1 MSLRAILWVMN
12 DAPVDNQTELAI
24 LYALADRAS
33 DDGSTAWPSQE
44 WIAHRARCT
53 ARTVRTHLK
62 NMEERGLIKR
72 GNPKFV
78 EHIRK
83 DVRPI
88 VWDLN
93 LSLKRP
99 ENDDRKILPPG
110 SPASNDRK
118 TGAERPEAQRRT
130 TGNRFP
136 TNRPEPSLNHPEPK
150 GGETS
155 ARKQGHRLPENW
167 TPPKDVWDDV
177 AQKCPNV
184 DLNEEHENFTDYWL
198 SKTGKDATKLDW
210 SRTWRSWM
218 RRSEKW
224 AKQKGG
230 RTPSVDEVLSWNVAH
245 SMNENQ
251 EVPF

>member
-44 WIAHRARCT
+44 WIAYRARCT

-110 SPASNDRK
+110 SSASNDRK
-118 TGAERPEAQRRT
+118 TSVERPEAQRRT
-130 TGNRFP
+130 AGSGFP
-136 TNRPEPSLNHPEPK
+136 TNRPEPSMNHPEPSK
-150 GGETS
+150 GGVVKGT
-155 ARKQGHRLPENW
+155 RVPENW
-167 TPPKDVWDDV
+167 TPPPHVWDDV
-177 AQKCPNV
+177 SQKCPNV
-184 DLNEEHENFTDYWL
+184 DLEDEHENFMDYWL

-210 SRTWRSWM
+210 ARTWRAWM

-224 AKQKGG
+224 AKSKGV
-230 RTPSVDEVLSWNVAH
+230 RTPSVDEVLSWNVSP
-245 SMNENQ
+245 SMNEDQ